1 MSRIAYGVIDLGF
14 GDSGKGTIVD
24 FLTRH
29 TGAKL
34 VVRFNGGAQ
43 AGHNVVTTDGKHHT
57 FSQFGSGSLVPGV
70 KTVLSQD
77 VAIHPIALQA
87 EAKHLESLG
96 VANPMENLIIHEKC
110 LITTPY
116 HQALNCIRELYRGA
130 QRHGSCGVGFGETIR
145 YSQPSGD
152 GNVISDMAVIRAK
165 DLLGYPMATPL
176 LRMKLQ
182 VLREKIRSEIKHI
195 PRQPTIPKRDQ
206 YLNFEELVTINKWH
220 EVLALEKN
228 VDVIAELLT
237 AAINPNNIWST
248 GMIAPLINGTEVVI
262 FEGAQGVL
270 IDEDWGFAPYN
281 TWSKTTGRNILNVAP
296 FLKSKLHMIGVIRA
310 YPTRHGPGPFPT
322 FSRNTTVAFP
332 DVHNPTN
339 RWQGELRTGLFDM
352 CLFRYALDACYADLP
367 MDGLAITHLDQVDR
381 AGVWPYADMYLLD
394 GRTKNRDEI
403 SLGLR
408 NFDTYM
414 RGTALEKY
422 TPHYLYRGGG
432 SPWTV
437 SSLIEIFAN
446 GPRVWIKSFGPTAR
460 DKETTDLLPLPTT

>member
-1 MSRIAYGVIDLGF
+1 MSRIAYGIVDLGF

-77 VAIHPIALQA
+77 VAVHPIALQA

-96 VANPMENLIIHEKC
+96 VENPMENLIIHENC

-116 HQALNCIRELYRGA
+116 HQALNCIRELSRGA
-130 QRHGSCGVGFGETIR
+130 KRHGSCGVGFGETIH
-145 YSQPSGD
+145 YSQLPAM
-152 GNVISDMAVIRAK
+152 NVIRAR
-165 DLLGYPMATPL
+165 DLLGYRGVSPL

-182 VLREKIRSEIKHI
+182 VLREKIRAEIEHI
-195 PRQPTIPKRDQ
+195 PREDH
-206 YLNFEELVTINKWH
+206 YLNFEELVTVNKWH

-228 VDVIAELLT
+228 VDVIAELMA
-237 AAINPNNIWST
+237 AAINPSNIWST
-248 GMIAPLINGTEVVI
+248 GMIFPLINGTEVVI

-296 FLKSKLHMIGVIRA
+296 FLKSKLHMIGVVRA

-322 FSRNTTVAFP
+322 FSGGRTAAFP
-332 DVHNPTN
+332 DKYNPTN
-339 RWQGELRTGLFDM
+339 RWQGELRTGFFDM
-352 CLFRYALDACYADLP
+352 SLLRYALDVCYEDLP
-367 MDGLAITHLDQVDR
+367 IDGLAITHLDQINQGGAWTYSDEYFSNGYSTGPEVVSYQLMRVDSSKR
-381 AGVWPYADMYLLD
+381 SKVL
-394 GRTKNRDEI
+394 EI
-403 SLGLR
+403 
-408 NFDTYM
+408 YI
-414 RGTALEKY
+414 
-422 TPHYLYRGGG
+422 PHYKDIDNTSIYNVLG
-432 SPWTV
+432 TLEHLV
-437 SSLIEIFAN
+437 M

-460 DKETTDLLPLPTT
+460 DKEATDLLPLPTT

>member
-1 MSRIAYGVIDLGF
+1 MSRIAYGIVDLGF

-43 AGHNVVTTDGKHHT
+43 AGHNVITTDGKHHT

-70 KTVLSQD
+70 KTILSQD
-77 VAIHPIALQA
+77 VAVHPIALQA

-96 VANPMENLIIHEKC
+96 VENPMENLIIHENC

-116 HQALNCIRELYRGA
+116 HQALNCIQELSRGA
-130 QRHGSCGVGFGETIR
+130 HRHGSCGVGFGETIR
-145 YSQPSGD
+145 YSQLPAM
-152 GNVISDMAVIRAK
+152 NVIRAR
-165 DLLGYPMATPL
+165 DLLGYRGVSPL

-182 VLREKIRSEIKHI
+182 VLRKTILSEIEHI
-195 PRQPTIPKRDQ
+195 PREDH
-206 YLNFEELVTINKWH
+206 YLNFEELITINKWH
-220 EVLALEKN
+220 DVLALEQN
-228 VDVIAELLT
+228 VDVIAELMS

-248 GMIAPLINGTEVVI
+248 GMIAPLINGTDVVI

-296 FLKSKLHMIGVIRA
+296 FLKNKLHMIGVVRT

-322 FSRNTTVAFP
+322 FSGGRTAAFP
-332 DVHNPTN
+332 DKYNPTN
-339 RWQGELRTGLFDM
+339 RWQGVLRTGFFDM
-352 CLFRYALDACYADLP
+352 SLFRYALDACYEDLP
-367 MDGLAITHLDQVDR
+367 INGLAITHLDQIDRGGVWTYSDEYR
-381 AGVWPYADMYLLD
+381 AGTYSKELQVLSHQLRTLDTSKRAEVLERYA
-394 GRTKNRDEI
+394 
-403 SLGLR
+403 
-408 NFDTYM
+408 
-414 RGTALEKY
+414 
-422 TPHYLYRGGG
+422 PHYKDVNDASIYNVIG
-432 SPWTV
+432 T
-437 SSLIEIFAN
+437 IEHLVH

-460 DKETTDLLPLPTT
+460 DKEATDLLPLPTT

>member
-1 MSRIAYGVIDLGF
+1 MSRIAYGIIDLGF

-70 KTVLSQD
+70 QTVLSQD
-77 VAIHPIALQA
+77 VAVHPIALQA

-96 VANPMENLIIHEKC
+96 VANPMDNLIIHEDC
-110 LITTPY
+110 LVTTPY
-116 HQALNCIRELYRGA
+116 HQALNCIRELSRGA
-130 QRHGSCGVGFGETIR
+130 HRHGSCGVGFGETIR
-145 YSQPSGD
+145 YSQLHGMD
-152 GNVISDMAVIRAK
+152 AIRAR
-165 DLLGYPMATPL
+165 DLLAYKGVSPL

-182 VLREKIRSEIKHI
+182 VLREKIRYEIEHT
-195 PRQPTIPKRDQ
+195 PREDY
-206 YLNFEELVTINKWH
+206 YLNFEELITINKWH

-228 VDVIAELLT
+228 VDVIAELMT

-248 GMIAPLINGTEVVI
+248 GMISPLINGTDVVI

-296 FLKSKLHMIGVIRA
+296 FLKSKLHMIGVVRA

-322 FSRNTTVAFP
+322 FSGDRTAAFP
-332 DVHNPTN
+332 DKYNPTN
-339 RWQGELRTGLFDM
+339 RWQGTLRTGFFDM
-352 CLFRYALDACYADLP
+352 CLFRYALDACYEDLP
-367 MDGLAITHLDQVDR
+367 IDGLAITHLDQIDRGGAWTYSDEYLSNVYSKSPNVMSNQLRRVDTSMR
-381 AGVWPYADMYLLD
+381 A
-394 GRTKNRDEI
+394 RI
-403 SLGLR
+403 
-408 NFDTYM
+408 
-414 RGTALEKY
+414 LENY
-422 TPHYLYRGGG
+422 TPHYKDVDRASVDNVARTIHYNCSDG
-432 SPWTV
+432 V
-437 SSLIEIFAN
+437 H
-446 GPRVWIKSFGPTAR
+446 VWIKSVGPTAR
-460 DKETTDLLPLPTT
+460 DKEVTNLLPLPTT